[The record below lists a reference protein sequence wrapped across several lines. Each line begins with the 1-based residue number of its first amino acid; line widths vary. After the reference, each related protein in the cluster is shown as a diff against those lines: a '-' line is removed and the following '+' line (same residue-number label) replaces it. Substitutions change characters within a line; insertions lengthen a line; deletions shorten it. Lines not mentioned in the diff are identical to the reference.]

1 MACSDDEVMYSLL
14 GFTGCTGLIERPTG
28 PFSAVTF
35 VVLIT
40 RIVDGIMKPKC
51 DFNLTR
57 VKRYIEYIREMSD
70 ALFEML
76 QGMIAAIG
84 SLYAVI
90 S

>member
-14 GFTGCTGLIERPTG
+14 GFTGCTDLIERPTG

-51 DFNLTR
+51 DFSLTR